1 MQGNQYHF
9 FKFLVSLVLLL
20 AFNATVAEIFK
31 WTDDQG
37 RVHFTDKPPETSK
50 AETVKLRINS
60 FSSPSVEPFQFDEAL
75 ISKRSVS
82 QAVVMYS
89 TSWCGYC
96 KQARRYFQH
105 NNIAFAEY
113 DVEKSDKG
121 KRDYKKMNGRG
132 VPIILVGDKRMNGF
146 SPGAFEKIYRQ

>member
-1 MQGNQYHF
+1 
-9 FKFLVSLVLLL
+9 
-20 AFNATVAEIFK
+20 
-31 WTDDQG
+31 
-37 RVHFTDKPPETSK
+37 
-50 AETVKLRINS
+50 
-60 FSSPSVEPFQFDEAL
+60 
-75 ISKRSVS
+75 
-82 QAVVMYS
+82 MYS
-89 TSWCGYC
+89 TTWCGYC
-96 KQARRYFQH
+96 KQARNYFQQ